1 MMQRRVIVA
10 VDGPAGSGKSSV
22 CREAAIALG
31 IKYIDSGAIY
41 RAITLFLL
49 RKHGVLERGIKY
61 IADLSDLKLEQN
73 FRNDGTCSTF
83 INGED
88 VSAAIRDEIIAK
100 NIGIVSDDPDIRNF
114 VNSHLREWASSNS
127 IIMDGRDIGTVVFP
141 DADMKIYLDASVDER
156 TRRRCAEY
164 RALGKTVDVN
174 AVRNQIIQRDR
185 EDTGRP
191 VGALRKAENA
201 IVLDTTAMTKNEV
214 VSRLIDM
221 IGGKMAASDRKEPEA
236 DNAAGKGYTEMI
248 NHAERFEEQINMEH
262 VANTAPED
270 IRPNMILKGE
280 VVTVD
285 GEFAYVNVGAKSEG
299 RVPLAEFET
308 PPGVGDEIHVML
320 VDRRML
326 DGMYVFSVKA
336 AVRKLK
342 WSGFMEYYRAGNN
355 TITGTIKEVGK
366 NGLYVNCMGLQA
378 FVPFSQAGDIKIKK
392 ASDGTVEYKFKI
404 KKIDEKRQSVLLSRK
419 EYLDEET
426 ERVWNEFTSRHAVG
440 DRVKGRVL
448 RFVESGAII
457 EVEGVEAF
465 LAKENMSWKKI
476 FKRRKV
482 LKQGSEREFAVIALD
497 PEKRKVELGLKQLE
511 EDPWS
516 SAESR
521 YPVGSVVTGKVVT
534 VTGFGVFIEL
544 DDGIEGLVGVNDL
557 SWTKKAVNPR
567 DLFKAGQK
575 VEAQVLGIDKESRKM
590 SLGIKQLQPN
600 PWDSLEQRYP
610 VGTVMKGKVKT
621 IVPFGIF
628 VEVEEGIDGLVHV
641 SDISWE
647 EDNKNT
653 LENYKPGD
661 EIEFKILGI
670 DKEEMRI
677 SCGIKQL
684 TKSPWEIIS
693 EKYPPRTRLTGV
705 VTRITGFGLFVR
717 LEDGIEGLV
726 HVSEAS
732 RRKVEDLNELFK
744 VGDTVNV
751 VVLGVDVEK
760 RRLSLSIKHYDMMT
774 EKEELNRILQSSSP
788 SKVTLGDIM
797 KNKLSGDR

>member
-1 MMQRRVIVA
+1 MQRRMIVA

-22 CREAAIALG
+22 CREAAVILG
-31 IKYIDSGAIY
+31 IQYVDSGAIY

-49 RKHGVLERGIKY
+49 RKHGALQREIKY
-61 IADLSDLKLEQN
+61 IADLSDLKLEQH
-73 FRNDGTCSTF
+73 FGKGGVCSTF

-88 VSAAIRDEIIAK
+88 VSAAIRDELIAK
-100 NIGIVSDDPDIRNF
+100 NIGIVSDDPDIRDF
-114 VNSHLREWASSNS
+114 VNSHLRESARSTS

-141 DADMKIYLDASVDER
+141 DADIKIYLDASVDER

-174 AVRNQIIQRDR
+174 AVRNQIIQRDS

-191 VGALRKAENA
+191 VGALRKAEDA
-201 IVLDTTAMTKNEV
+201 IVLDTTAMTKDEV
-214 VSRLIDM
+214 ISRLVDIVEE
-221 IGGKMAASDRKEPEA
+221 KMAAAGSKKTR

-270 IRPNMILKGE
+270 IRPNIILKGE

-299 RVPLAEFET
+299 RVALAEFET
-308 PPGVGDEIHVML
+308 PPRVGDEIPVML

-326 DGMYVFSVKA
+326 DGMYVFSAKA
-336 AVRKLK
+336 AERKLK
-342 WSGFMEYYRAGNN
+342 WNGFMEYYRAGNN
-355 TITGTIKEVGK
+355 TITGNVKEVGK
-366 NGLYVNCMGLQA
+366 NGLHVHCMGLQA

-392 ASDGTVEYKFKI
+392 ATDGTVEYKFKI

-426 ERVWNEFTSRHAVG
+426 ERVWNEFIGKHAVG
-440 DRVKGRVL
+440 DRIKGRVL

-476 FKRRKV
+476 FKRRKI
-482 LKQGSEREFAVIALD
+482 LKQGTEREFAVIALD
-497 PEKRKVELGLKQLE
+497 QEKRKVELGLKQLE

-516 SAESR
+516 SAESK
-521 YPVGSVVTGKVVT
+521 YQVGGIVAGKVVT
-534 VTGFGVFIEL
+534 ITGFGVFVEL
-544 DDGIEGLVGVNDL
+544 DDGIEGLVGNNDL

-567 DLFKAGQK
+567 DLFKPGQK
-575 VEAQVLGIDKESRKM
+575 VEAQVLGVDKESRKM

-610 VGTVMKGKVKT
+610 VGTIMKGKVKT

-647 EDNKNT
+647 DDNKNS

-684 TKSPWEIIS
+684 TKSPWEMIS
-693 EKYPPRTRLTGV
+693 EKYPPRTRLAGV

-788 SKVTLGDIM
+788 SKVTIGDIM